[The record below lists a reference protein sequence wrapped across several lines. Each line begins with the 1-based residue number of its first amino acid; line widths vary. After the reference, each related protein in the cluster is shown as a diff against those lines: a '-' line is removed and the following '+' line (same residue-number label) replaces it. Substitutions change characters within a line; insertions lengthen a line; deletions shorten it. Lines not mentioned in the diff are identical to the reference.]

1 MTCQFSTE
9 RGSRAD
15 RIVLF
20 QGGRHR
26 HCVRAES
33 GRRLLLGNWT
43 VLIVE
48 RTDFKK
54 HAANIYKEK
63 NQHLSHEVF
72 STRETESSGL
82 KRQLS
87 LKKYSD
93 NINVNCGTIQLPV
106 YYFRLMQQ

>member
-26 HCVRAES
+26 HCVGAES

-48 RTDFKK
+48 KTDF
-54 HAANIYKEK
+54 
-63 NQHLSHEVF
+63 
-72 STRETESSGL
+72 
-82 KRQLS
+82 
-87 LKKYSD
+87 
-93 NINVNCGTIQLPV
+93 
-106 YYFRLMQQ
+106 

>member
-1 MTCQFSTE
+1 MQIGLFYFKGDGIGTVSGLKQDGGFCWGTGLCSSWKGLILKSTQQ
-9 RGSRAD
+9 
-15 RIVLF
+15 IF
-20 QGGRHR
+20 
-26 HCVRAES
+26 
-33 GRRLLLGNWT
+33 T
-43 VLIVE
+43 
-48 RTDFKK
+48 KK
-54 HAANIYKEK
+54 K

-93 NINVNCGTIQLPV
+93 NINVNCGTIQLPI